1 VSNAP
6 LSKSRIDKAGR
17 ALANSP
23 AELTYEL
30 LELEEV
36 FDSYRT
42 LHLRPLTSLTS
53 TIQSWLIGYG
63 ENYYIAQRLKR
74 KPQIARKLRRLS
86 VRLTQLQDIGGLRII
101 VQDDKAV
108 DALSKFLDKHFEESG
123 QFKLQRTTDYREK
136 GRDRTGYR
144 ALHKIIANDSVH
156 LELQIRSRIQHYW
169 SENIEKTSV
178 LYGQHLKEE
187 QGDPAVLEYFRR
199 LSDLFY
205 DVEKGRTPGT
215 DDKVLLEQ
223 SRVAAEAIIN
233 EAIGDKKIDSF
244 VDEDVIKTLGSKQ
257 AANPGSLNNW
267 ILVFNWNSATF
278 VSWDTVDRDPDT
290 AVKKYAEYERLYTTD
305 EGYEVVLIGSS
316 DIATVQ
322 ETHSHYFGIS
332 PPDSVLESLDD
343 SLTGISAK
351 VDLGLDGRK
360 ILAAMYRK
368 KFWST
373 KSASSDTL
381 KNHFC
386 RDVGNFDESLRKLI
400 DRDFVLVR
408 PLGGL
413 TLNIKKKN
421 EIEQYL

>member
-1 VSNAP
+1 MSATP

-17 ALANSP
+17 ALANPP

-30 LELEEV
+30 LELEEA
-36 FDSYRT
+36 FDEYRT
-42 LHLRPLTSLTS
+42 LHLRPLTLLTS
-53 TIQSWLIGYG
+53 TIQTWLTDYG
-63 ENYYIAQRLKR
+63 ANYYVAQRLKR
-74 KPQIARKLRRLS
+74 KPQIARKMRRLS

-108 DALSKFLDKHFEESG
+108 DALNNFLDEHFEKSG
-123 QFKLQRTTDYREK
+123 QFQVQRTTDYREK

-144 ALHKIIANDSVH
+144 ALHKIITDGSVH

-169 SENIEKTSV
+169 AENIEKTSV

-187 QGDPAVLEYFRR
+187 QGDPIVLEYFRR
-199 LSDLFY
+199 LSDVFY
-205 DVEKGRTPGT
+205 EVEKGRVPGT
-215 DDKVLLEQ
+215 DEKVLLEQ
-223 SRVAAEAIIN
+223 SRVTSELIIN
-233 EAIGDKKIDSF
+233 EAIGGKRIDSF
-244 VDEDVIKTLGSKQ
+244 VDEDVIKTLASKQ
-257 AANPGSLNNW
+257 AGNPGSLNNW

-278 VSWDTVDRDPDT
+278 VSWDTVDRDPDA

-305 EGYEVVLIGSS
+305 DGYEVVLIGSS

-373 KSASSDTL
+373 KGTSPETL

-386 RDVGNFDESLRKLI
+386 RDAGNFEEALRKLV
-400 DRDFVLVR
+400 DREFVLVR

-413 TLNIKKKN
+413 TLNIKKKS